1 MASFLRQLRPACLT
15 VLFLSITT
23 ALARADI
30 ATDGS
35 MGPRLDLKGPDM
47 QIGAELGKTHGNN
60 LFHSFQ
66 QFNIPTDQSA
76 TFTGP
81 DNIQN
86 VIGRVTGGQAS
97 NIDGALR
104 SEVGQADVFLI
115 NPSGV
120 VMGPNATVDVP
131 ASLHVS
137 TADELRFQDGSRFS
151 ASEPG
156 ASTLTMAAPEA
167 FGFLGQQP
175 AANLHLNGSQL
186 QVQPSETLSLS
197 AGDIGIQGSGE
208 QLASLAAPGGTL
220 RLEALGATAT
230 AVLIDPP
237 APPADPSLAPGLPH
251 LGQLAI
257 ADADLDTSGDGGGLI
272 VLKAGQASLTNAL
285 LIAENQGERDATG
298 GISANFGGAFE
309 ILGSW
314 LYTDTAAGRGG
325 QVWVRAGQ
333 MYLDNGAQIASDAYA
348 EGDAGSVKLVVADL
362 LEVLN
367 GAVISSS
374 TFAEGNAGGL
384 DIAAGA
390 ARLDDGGLEGQ
401 FTGLLSSAQP
411 DSSGDAG
418 SVKLVVADLLEVLN
432 GAKISSD
439 TFAEGNAGSLD
450 IAAGAARLDGGGLEL
465 FTGLTSSAQPDSSGD
480 AGSVKLVVAD
490 LLEVLKGAEISS
502 STFAE
507 GNAGGLD
514 IAAGAARLDDGGLDL
529 FTGLTSSAES
539 DSSGDAGSVKLVVAD
554 LLEVLNGAQISSST
568 FAEGNAGSL
577 DIAAGAACL
586 DGGGLGLS
594 TGLASSA
601 QPGSSG
607 DAGSVKLVVADLL
620 EVLNGAVIFS
630 GTFAEGNA
638 GSLDIAAGAARLDGG
653 GLEGQFTV
661 LASGANRNSSGDA
674 GSVKLVI
681 ADLLEV
687 LNGAQISSSTFAE
700 GNAGSLDI
708 AAGAARLDGGGL
720 ELFTGLTSSAQPDS
734 SGDAGSVK
742 LVVADL
748 LEVLNG
754 AEISSG
760 TFAGGNAGSL
770 DIAAG
775 AARLDGGGL
784 ELFTGLS
791 SSAQPDSSGDAG
803 SVKLVVADL
812 LEVLNGAVIF
822 SSTFAEGNA
831 GSVNVSAE
839 GIMMSN
845 GGFFSEATREATGQ
859 VGNVAVNALN
869 LSLREGSLISIESRN
884 PSASAPLMLDVSAS
898 ETRRIQVNAGHL
910 ELNDSEISATS
921 TGQMPAATM
930 AIDADTMQL
939 ANDSRI
945 STESLAAD
953 AGPILIAG
961 GFLWLKDSQITTSAE
976 GLLGNGGD
984 IDLAPKQLILDGGFI
999 QANTAAADASGGD
1012 IRIGAQALIASYD
1025 QIEIGGNERQVFIPG
1040 SGQNVIQAA
1049 APMGVQGDIAM
1060 ATPDFDITAT
1070 LVPLRTPFEDRNA
1083 LLSDQC
1089 QIGSIEEASAL
1100 VALGTGG
1107 LPPGPEAPLATP
1119 VDSER
1124 LKRLLLLED

>member
-432 GAKISSD
+432 GAQISSS

-514 IAAGAARLDDGGLDL
+514 IAAGAARLDD
-529 FTGLTSSAES
+529 
-539 DSSGDAGSVKLVVAD
+539 
-554 LLEVLNGAQISSST
+554 
-568 FAEGNAGSL
+568 
-577 DIAAGAACL
+577 
-586 DGGGLGLS
+586 
-594 TGLASSA
+594 
-601 QPGSSG
+601 
-607 DAGSVKLVVADLL
+607 
-620 EVLNGAVIFS
+620 
-630 GTFAEGNA
+630 
-638 GSLDIAAGAARLDGG
+638 
-653 GLEGQFTV
+653 
-661 LASGANRNSSGDA
+661 
-674 GSVKLVI
+674 
-681 ADLLEV
+681 
-687 LNGAQISSSTFAE
+687 
-700 GNAGSLDI
+700 
-708 AAGAARLDGGGL
+708 
-720 ELFTGLTSSAQPDS
+720 
-734 SGDAGSVK
+734 
-742 LVVADL
+742 
-748 LEVLNG
+748 
-754 AEISSG
+754 
-760 TFAGGNAGSL
+760 
-770 DIAAG
+770 
-775 AARLDGGGL
+775 GGL